1 MHLLIV
7 SWIVDENQKE
17 HQEETKSS
25 YDQNTH
31 AKPEQKSFSASE
43 HRLSQKT
50 NYENCEI

>member
-7 SWIVDENQKE
+7 SWIIDENQKE

-31 AKPEQKSFSASE
+31 AKPEQKSFLSSK
-43 HRLSQKT
+43 HRLSQ
-50 NYENCEI
+50 NIIYEACER